1 MPAYYRG
8 PLLEFVQ
15 LSPSAVVGQLAL
27 ANAQARFPLS
37 PESIE
42 AWRAQ
47 LPPMLEA
54 ARYLIAKASS
64 ACSWEMLLEYPIP
77 RVGKRIDAVLLAD
90 NVIIVIETKTGNA
103 PNSASRQVEDYALN
117 LACFHESSKNG
128 TIVPLVVSDA
138 KTWKKVSPTEFDT
151 LIKPCHFTSTS
162 ELGNTLE
169 RIHTLFGHSS
179 SKQINGKDWDAGRFS
194 PIPPII
200 DAAVALYSDMN
211 VFEIG
216 HACTAQA
223 DLNKATQRL
232 VSEVIA
238 AKHNSQKVICFV
250 TGVPG
255 AGKTFGWTQHSASTR
270 TSPHQLLSFR
280 QWSAGKGHTGST
292 YPGRY
297 ETGHQ

>member
-1 MPAYYRG
+1 MAPLLAEQRFSATLSALFCGCYSENAQTRLRCDHHEEWRRPPTRTERSRDDRRPRMTLLSWLAMPAYYRG

-54 ARYLIAKASS
+54 ARYLIANASS

-117 LACFHESSKNG
+117 LACFHQSSKNG

-138 KTWKKVSPTEFDT
+138 KT
-151 LIKPCHFTSTS
+151 
-162 ELGNTLE
+162 
-169 RIHTLFGHSS
+169 
-179 SKQINGKDWDAGRFS
+179 
-194 PIPPII
+194 
-200 DAAVALYSDMN
+200 
-211 VFEIG
+211 
-216 HACTAQA
+216 
-223 DLNKATQRL
+223 
-232 VSEVIA
+232 
-238 AKHNSQKVICFV
+238 
-250 TGVPG
+250 
-255 AGKTFGWTQHSASTR
+255 
-270 TSPHQLLSFR
+270 
-280 QWSAGKGHTGST
+280 
-292 YPGRY
+292 
-297 ETGHQ
+297 